1 MNYLRMAWQEQLL
14 VLHTHR
20 KSLFNMPAID
30 PFAMHQ
36 ILRQFPSK
44 QKLLILRE
52 VSGAFQLNTQIAKW
66 EETQSQQCDWCGH
79 EVDSRVHRLFEC
91 DAFVHIRQ
99 KHSEVIECFEPYKE
113 DFALL
118 PVATLHPHHEF
129 HDVLIHA
136 IPPAILPHATVQRIE
151 NLQPHGPLRC
161 YTDGSCAHQS
171 SSVTRFASYGIV
183 IDFANSD
190 EERKHH
196 ARCFEGTGR
205 TPAVLQRLVCGRL
218 KGIQSIH
225 RAELMA
231 VIWVLE
237 TFPTRDVIIYT
248 DNAWVIE
255 VWKKCRLENSET
267 LFLDHPDHDMIR
279 RLTAANVH
287 RLQLHKVKAHQEP
300 LQELDLLNRYHLLG
314 NKEADQVAQW
324 ACWNLMPEV
333 VTQLQQIH
341 ENHTRDIQL
350 VSQFY
355 KYCLDLQ
362 YARAAAQDTQHV
374 AQLDDVG
381 AVPKG
386 DIFQQLADWK
396 VQQSWQFPEVVESR
410 LDRAVWG
417 RHAMTSLLQWFRS
430 CAWPMDDTQESPNS
444 KLGISW
450 TEIAVAVAIK
460 HGMWMPIKRKQQDS
474 LEHII
479 QPRDLTQCSY
489 LKVTLAEQTAN
500 ISYMVKHLKSML
512 MQNVMPTIP
521 QGKVSAL
528 LVYGFQGSTGL
539 RIRPQFPEQKQVV
552 QVLRQF
558 FPRTDYMQ
566 ALPDIDFSDFNFWPE
581 DEELPTLPVGE
592 RQRRADLQRR
602 SIRGQNG

>member
-1 MNYLRMAWQEQLL
+1 MA
-14 VLHTHR
+14 
-20 KSLFNMPAID
+20 F
-30 PFAMHQ
+30 
-36 ILRQFPSK
+36 
-44 QKLLILRE
+44 
-52 VSGAFQLNTQIAKW
+52 
-66 EETQSQQCDWCGH
+66 
-79 EVDSRVHRLFEC
+79 
-91 DAFVHIRQ
+91 
-99 KHSEVIECFEPYKE
+99 
-113 DFALL
+113 
-118 PVATLHPHHEF
+118 
-129 HDVLIHA
+129 
-136 IPPAILPHATVQRIE
+136 
-151 NLQPHGPLRC
+151 
-161 YTDGSCAHQS
+161 
-171 SSVTRFASYGIV
+171 
-183 IDFANSD
+183 
-190 EERKHH
+190 
-196 ARCFEGTGR
+196 
-205 TPAVLQRLVCGRL
+205 
-218 KGIQSIH
+218 
-225 RAELMA
+225 
-231 VIWVLE
+231 
-237 TFPTRDVIIYT
+237 
-248 DNAWVIE
+248 
-255 VWKKCRLENSET
+255 
-267 LFLDHPDHDMIR
+267 
-279 RLTAANVH
+279 
-287 RLQLHKVKAHQEP
+287 
-300 LQELDLLNRYHLLG
+300 
-314 NKEADQVAQW
+314 
-324 ACWNLMPEV
+324 
-333 VTQLQQIH
+333 IH

-374 AQLDDVG
+374 VQLDDVG

-430 CAWPMDDTQESPNS
+430 CAWPMDDTQDFPNS

-512 MQNVMPTIP
+512 MQDVMPTIP

-552 QVLRQF
+552 DNSFQELITCKRCQILIFPTSIFGRRMKSCQHFQWENGRGVQICSGGVYEAKTAELSDPPEVLGVCAGPPF
-558 FPRTDYMQ
+558 ELSAGGGSFLATGKG
-566 ALPDIDFSDFNFWPE
+566 FNSD
-581 DEELPTLPVGE
+581 
-592 RQRRADLQRR
+592 
-602 SIRGQNG
+602 